1 MWTWR
6 STKIGIVFLG
16 SIGLNSLIFAQD
28 SRRDTSLIIASADY
42 LDLMGKEAV
51 LYTGAEYISP
61 RQQIE
66 GTPFF
71 GQESRFKG
79 DVMLAGTWF
88 FSLPIHYDLV
98 NDKLLIWSFD
108 QSQLLVMN
116 SEKIDRFRLDNEEFV
131 RGGVFVK
138 AKENQRSEFYQ
149 FIHEGKIVVLA
160 QKKKVIVQ
168 KSAADKSFAY
178 YKQFNRFFI
187 VLDEDWIEVN
197 GKKSLLTIFSNQKEK
212 IKSFIKNEK
221 LNYNKSP
228 ELFLQRAVAYYE
240 SIR

>member
-1 MWTWR
+1 MWTLK
-6 STKIGIVFLG
+6 STKLVIVFLW
-16 SIGLNSLIFAQD
+16 GLGGINLVVAQD
-28 SRRDTSLIIASADY
+28 VKKDTSLINASASY
-42 LDLMGKEAV
+42 LDLMGKDAV
-51 LYTGAEYISP
+51 LYAGAEYISP

-79 DVMLAGTWF
+79 DVMFAGTWF
-88 FSLPIHYDLV
+88 FGLPIHYDLV

-116 SEKIDRFRLDNEEFV
+116 SEKIDRFRLGNEEFV
-131 RGGVFVK
+131 RGGVVAK
-138 AKENQRSEFYQ
+138 AKENRKAGFYQ
-149 FIHEGKIVVLA
+149 ILHEGDVQVLA
-160 QKKKVIVQ
+160 QKKKVVVQ

-178 YKQFNRFFI
+178 YKQFNTYFM
-187 VLDEDWIEVN
+187 VMDGNWVEVN
-197 GKKSLLTIFSNQKEK
+197 GKKSIMHIFSDQKEN
-212 IKSFIKNEK
+212 IKAFIRNKN

-228 ELFLQRAVAYYE
+228 ELFLQKVAAYYE

>member
-1 MWTWR
+1 MWTWS
-6 STKIGIVFLG
+6 STKLGIVFLWSVG
-16 SIGLNSLIFAQD
+16 VNSLIFAQD
-28 SRRDTSLIIASADY
+28 SRRDTSLIKASAAY
-42 LDLMGKEAV
+42 LDLMGKEAA

-79 DVMLAGTWF
+79 EVMFAGTWF

-116 SEKIDRFRLDNEEFV
+116 SEKIDRFRLGNEEFV
-131 RGGVFVK
+131 RGGVFAK
-138 AKENQRSEFYQ
+138 AKENRKAGFYQ
-149 FIHEGKIVVLA
+149 ILYEGDVQVLA
-160 QKKKVIVQ
+160 QKKKVVVQ

-178 YKQFNRFFI
+178 YKQFNTYFM
-187 VLDEDWIEVN
+187 VMDENWEEVN
-197 GKKSLLTIFSNQKEK
+197 GKKSIMHIFSDQKEN
-212 IKSFIKNEK
+212 IKAFIRNEN
-221 LNYNKSP
+221 LNYSKSP
-228 ELFLQRAVAYYE
+228 ELFLQKVAAYYE